1 MRLKH
6 IGSVPLVSG
15 QLTIN
20 DKNLNY
26 EIETAINSYASRTAL
41 PINDK
46 NLNYEI
52 ETLTIFT
59 SPHDTLVAINDKN
72 LNYEIETNF
81 IIESSAATTCYQ

>member
-26 EIETAINSYASRTAL
+26 EIETLDGRNQI
-41 PINDK
+41 D
-46 NLNYEI
+46 
-52 ETLTIFT
+52 
-59 SPHDTLVAINDKN
+59 
-72 LNYEIETNF
+72 
-81 IIESSAATTCYQ
+81 ESDRYQ